1 MEENAQLLDF
11 APHPKTAASKKA
23 QVVITP
29 QQYNVLLEKY
39 MMLRERFQLINNEEK
54 MKYLQQID
62 EYKYT
67 IKLLQ
72 S

>member
-1 MEENAQLLDF
+1 
-11 APHPKTAASKKA
+11 
-23 QVVITP
+23 
-29 QQYNVLLEKY
+29 

-54 MKYLQQID
+54 MKYLHQID

-72 S
+72 SQSNQLRNELAYFKRTNNLLNHQIPKI